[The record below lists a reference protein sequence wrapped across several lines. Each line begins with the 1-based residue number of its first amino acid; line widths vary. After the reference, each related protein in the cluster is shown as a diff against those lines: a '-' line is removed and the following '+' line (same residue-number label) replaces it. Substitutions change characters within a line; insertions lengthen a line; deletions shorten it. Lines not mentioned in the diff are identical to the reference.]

1 MYTNTHALT
10 HVLTHVLTHAL
21 THAPTLTHT
30 HTHHSPPSWVWWG
43 PRPLLGVVGTM
54 PPPGCGGTT
63 PLSWVWWGHVRPLHC
78 KASVVIV
85 DTLPAEYGY
94 IVGSVTPCMSSLDLQ
109 VYAYANAY
117 GGIAP
122 QAKCVC
128 DNFIR

>member
-1 MYTNTHALT
+1 MHS
-10 HVLTHVLTHAL
+10 HMCSHMRSHM
-21 THAPTLTHT
+21 HSHSHT
-30 HTHHSPPSWVWWG
+30 HTPLTT
-43 PRPLLGVVGTM
+43 LLGVVKTM

-78 KASVVIV
+78 KTSVVIV